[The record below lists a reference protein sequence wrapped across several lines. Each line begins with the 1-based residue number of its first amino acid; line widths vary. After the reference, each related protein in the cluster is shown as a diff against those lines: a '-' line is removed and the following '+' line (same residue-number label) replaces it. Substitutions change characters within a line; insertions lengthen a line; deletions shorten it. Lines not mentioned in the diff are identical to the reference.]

1 MKKITAI
8 CVVLINRLDAETQ
21 ERDPQVPA
29 IFNNALHMAI
39 LHNAVDVAW
48 LFLKYGLEPDQQGAR
63 PIRDTTFF
71 RDQNSNDQA
80 PAATVISPE
89 IWHAAPIHKSPIC
102 KTLPRQRSFSLNSEL
117 DVSIT
122 QRFLNERRSVSLKS
136 RPNIASPQWSHHED
150 EDNTNHLRPVERSI
164 FAELRRSSDIFK
176 SILLNLS
183 LRENS
188 TIKKADEDGVS
199 YNSAASP
206 ETMPV
211 DLVELL
217 AAHEQRRLA
226 AYQHDACTHRN
237 HLDASY
243 LSESSACSS
252 DMEDH
257 IGGHNTSQQEIL
269 ASNESTSLLRLNMQL
284 SAEKVQSLQAH
295 AYTRSFLLTLPPLF
309 LACVKGNA
317 SMLALLLK
325 YGANANSQDDHGNTP
340 LHLCLCQ
347 ASIPWECVLD
357 LLEHGAQISLENN
370 ASLTPYHLAPS
381 SLAKLQIQ
389 MLLDCWTAFRLTTLA
404 APVEPQQSAVGDL
417 SSPQPTEQNS
427 RLSQTVT
434 APFSKSQGILRRI
447 HEGLRARTDSEEAT
461 TTSAE
466 ALPGV
471 SSAGSVKNIKG
482 SSSDVTPPSKHKVW
496 RTLLISIIKCNCT
509 VLKLHKHPLLGF

>member
-1 MKKITAI
+1 LI
-8 CVVLINRLDAETQ
+8 LINRLDADTQ

-29 IFNNALHMAI
+29 IFNNALHLAI
-39 LHNAVDVAW
+39 FHNAVDVAW
-48 LFLKYGLEPDQQGAR
+48 LFLKYGLEPDQQGAH
-63 PIRDTTFF
+63 PIRSTTFF
-71 RDQNSNDQA
+71 RDQNSIDRA
-80 PAATVISPE
+80 PAATANSPE
-89 IWHAAPIHKSPIC
+89 IWHAASIQKSHIC

-136 RPNIASPQWSHHED
+136 RPNIASPQWSQHEND
-150 EDNTNHLRPVERSI
+150 INHLRPVEPSI
-164 FAELRRSSDIFK
+164 FTELRRSSDIFK

-183 LRENS
+183 LRETS
-188 TIKKADEDGVS
+188 TIKKADEDSLS
-199 YNSAASP
+199 YHSTVSP

-211 DLVELL
+211 NLAELL
-217 AAHEQRRLA
+217 AAHEQRCLA

-237 HLDASY
+237 RLDASY
-243 LSESSACSS
+243 FSESSACST

-257 IGGHNTSQQEIL
+257 VAGGLHSTSQQEML
-269 ASNESTSLLRLNMQL
+269 AANESASLLHLNLQL
-284 SAEKVQSLQAH
+284 SAEKVQSLHAH

-325 YGANANSQDDHGNTP
+325 YGANANLQDDYGNTP

-357 LLEHGAQISLENN
+357 LLEHGAQISLENC

-381 SLAKLQIQ
+381 SLSKLQIQ
-389 MLLDCWTAFRLTTLA
+389 MLLDCWRVFGLTTLA
-404 APVEPQQSAVGDL
+404 APVEPQQSAVSDL

-427 RLSQTVT
+427 RVSQTVT
-434 APFSKSQGILRRI
+434 APFSKPQGILRRI
-447 HEGLRARTDSEEAT
+447 HEGLKARTDSEEAT

-471 SSAGSVKNIKG
+471 SNADSVKKIKG
-482 SSSDVTPPSKHKVW
+482 TPPTKKVW
-496 RTLLISIIKCNCT
+496 RRLFI
-509 VLKLHKHPLLGF
+509 